1 MTAVCGLA
9 RTSWQFFFARVG
21 VTVGEA
27 GGTPGANSLL
37 SDYFP
42 ATRRAMALTV
52 FALGAP
58 IGAYVGYNVAGA
70 IADHYGWRAVF
81 FALGIPGVLAGIG
94 VWLTVRE
101 PQRGCLDAG
110 DTETPTIVETMRFM
124 WQQRSAV
131 HVMMGTAVC
140 ALWGWGLMFW
150 TPTFLQRTYHMSVGE
165 AGDVTKNMHLWG
177 GGIATL
183 VTGFLMARGGM
194 ADARRVVWLLG
205 GGIGIAT
212 IASGVVY
219 YTRDLALAKAMLWIF
234 IPAIYFYIG
243 PGFGLLNNL
252 AQCRMRAMFCAMV
265 LFLANL
271 GNLVIAPPLI
281 GKLSDSFAAHLQVTN
296 VDSLRLAMLCLVPT
310 GLWATAHLFLAA
322 RDILKDQERARGF
335 PFQGTPAPRLP
346 ATTADGLL
354 RRRGNRCLGIR
365 NQHIRS
371 QPRSP
376 DRQLMGHTGGAVLNV
391 AGGEQRQDLLV
402 DLFDEFAIPGCRDWI
417 PLERH
422 VHRFPVRGH
431 RRIVAGARR
440 AWRRLQHIHLDPHAR
455 ERVRPAEPGAAVRAH
470 L

>member
-1 MTAVCGLA
+1 LSELQSSVASDTARLGVAPLQSASLFERWYVLIMMCLVYTLSIADRYVVSTVLDPIRLELQLTDSGVAWLTGAAFGLFYVVLGFPLSWLIDRKNRRNIVAICLVLWSIMTAVCGLA

-212 IASGVVY
+212 VASGVVY

-335 PFQGTPAPRLP
+335 PF
-346 ATTADGLL
+346 
-354 RRRGNRCLGIR
+354 
-365 NQHIRS
+365 
-371 QPRSP
+371 
-376 DRQLMGHTGGAVLNV
+376 
-391 AGGEQRQDLLV
+391 
-402 DLFDEFAIPGCRDWI
+402 
-417 PLERH
+417 
-422 VHRFPVRGH
+422 
-431 RRIVAGARR
+431 
-440 AWRRLQHIHLDPHAR
+440 
-455 ERVRPAEPGAAVRAH
+455 
-470 L
+470 

>member
-1 MTAVCGLA
+1 MSSNELQSGLVSSAAALPLASAAPSTTLLERWYVLIMMCLVYTLSIADRYVVSTVLDPIRLELHLTDKGVALLTGFAFGLFYVILGFPLSWLIDRYNRRRIVAACLVLWSAMTAVCGLA
-9 RTSWQFFFARVG
+9 RTSFEFFLARVG

-42 ATRRAMALTV
+42 ANRRAMALTV
-52 FALGAP
+52 FSLGAP
-58 IGAYVGYNVAGA
+58 IGAWVGYNVAGA

-81 FALGIPGVLAGIG
+81 YALGIPGVLAGLA

-101 PQRGCLDAG
+101 PKRGCLDSG
-110 DTETPTIVETMRFM
+110 DDGEAPSVAETMRFL

-131 HVMMGTAVC
+131 HVMIGTAVC

-165 AGDVTKNMHLWG
+165 ASVVTQNMHLWG
-177 GGIATL
+177 GGLAT
-183 VTGFLMARGGM
+183 VATGWLMARSSM
-194 ADARRVVWLLG
+194 TDARRIVWLLA
-205 GGIGIAT
+205 GGIGLAT
-212 IASGVVY
+212 LASWVVY

-234 IPAIYFYIG
+234 VPAIYFYIG

-281 GKLSDSFAAHLQVTN
+281 GSLSDAFAGYLHVTN

-322 RDILKDQERARGF
+322 RDITRDQERARGF
-335 PFQGTPAPRLP
+335 PY
-346 ATTADGLL
+346 
-354 RRRGNRCLGIR
+354 
-365 NQHIRS
+365 
-371 QPRSP
+371 
-376 DRQLMGHTGGAVLNV
+376 
-391 AGGEQRQDLLV
+391 
-402 DLFDEFAIPGCRDWI
+402 
-417 PLERH
+417 
-422 VHRFPVRGH
+422 
-431 RRIVAGARR
+431 
-440 AWRRLQHIHLDPHAR
+440 
-455 ERVRPAEPGAAVRAH
+455 
-470 L
+470 

>member
-1 MTAVCGLA
+1 MNEVPSSVTPGVSELGVEAGQTSLAERWYVLIMMCLVYTMSIADRYVVSTVLDPIRLELHLTDSGIAMLTGLAFGLFYVVLGFPLSYLIDRYNRRKIVAVCLVLWSAMTALCGLA
-9 RTSWQFFFARVG
+9 RNSFEFFLARVG

-52 FALGAP
+52 FSLGAP
-58 IGAYVGYNVAGA
+58 IGAYLGYNVAGG
-70 IADHYGWRAVF
+70 IADRYGWRMVF
-81 FALGIPGVLAGIG
+81 YALGIPGVLAGIA

-101 PQRGCLDAG
+101 PKRGCLDSG
-110 DTETPTIVETMRFM
+110 DGDRTPTVGETLRFL
-124 WQQRSAV
+124 WQQRSAL

-165 AGDVTKNMHLWG
+165 AAAVTENMHLWG
-177 GGIATL
+177 GGVATL
-183 VTGFLMARGGM
+183 ATGWLMAHSSM
-194 ADARRVVWLLG
+194 TDARRIVWLLAA
-205 GGIGIAT
+205 GIGIAT
-212 IASGVVY
+212 VASGVVY

-281 GKLSDSFAAHLQVTN
+281 GGLSDWFARHLQVSN

-310 GLWATAHLFLAA
+310 GLWATAHLFLSA
-322 RDILKDQERARGF
+322 RDILRDQERARTY
-335 PFQGTPAPRLP
+335 P
-346 ATTADGLL
+346 
-354 RRRGNRCLGIR
+354 
-365 NQHIRS
+365 
-371 QPRSP
+371 
-376 DRQLMGHTGGAVLNV
+376 
-391 AGGEQRQDLLV
+391 
-402 DLFDEFAIPGCRDWI
+402 
-417 PLERH
+417 
-422 VHRFPVRGH
+422 
-431 RRIVAGARR
+431 
-440 AWRRLQHIHLDPHAR
+440 
-455 ERVRPAEPGAAVRAH
+455 
-470 L
+470 